1 MDDHAR
7 RGAGDNLK
15 VFPMP
20 NHDSAAGGPIQAD
33 LNQSDLNQT
42 DLIQNGFA
50 RLVEIMGRLRA
61 PGGCPWDREQ
71 TFDSIKPYLIEETY
85 EVMDAIDARDWPNL
99 AEELGDLL
107 LQVVFFAQ
115 MASEAGYFQVADSVE
130 AINSKLIRRHP
141 HVFGDAEAKTAS
153 DVVRRWDEI
162 KVEEK
167 KEKEK
172 TAHAG
177 AADAAVN
184 TAAKPQGLLSS
195 VPRALPA
202 LVEAQQI
209 SSKAARAGF
218 DWPSINDV
226 FAKLREEL
234 AELDAARAGGSQ
246 AEIESE
252 IGDLLFTIVNIAR
265 FLKVDPEQAL
275 RGCNSR
281 FRRRFGR
288 VEEGLAQR
296 DKTTADASLD
306 EMEALWQAAK
316 LSEGRPSER

>member
-1 MDDHAR
+1 
-7 RGAGDNLK
+7 
-15 VFPMP
+15 MP
-20 NHDSAAGGPIQAD
+20 NDDSAAGDSIQAD
-33 LNQSDLNQT
+33 SNQF
-42 DLIQNGFA
+42 GFT
-50 RLVEIMGRLRA
+50 RLVEIMARLRA

-71 TFDSIKPYLIEETY
+71 TFDSIKPYLLEETY

-115 MASEAGYFQVADSVE
+115 MASEAGYFDVADSVE

-141 HVFGDAEAKTAS
+141 HVFGDGEAKTAS

-162 KVEEK
+162 KAQEKEEK
-167 KEKEK
+167 DKKYK
-172 TAHAG
+172 VDANKAG
-177 AADAAVN
+177 A
-184 TAAKPQGLLSS
+184 KPKGLLSG

-218 DWPSINDV
+218 DWPAIDDV

-234 AELDAARAGGSQ
+234 AELDAARAEGSQ
-246 AEIESE
+246 EEIESE
-252 IGDLLFTIVNIAR
+252 VGDLLFTIVNIAR

-275 RGCNSR
+275 RGCNAR
-281 FRRRFGR
+281 FRRRFGQ

-316 LSEGRPSER
+316 LSER